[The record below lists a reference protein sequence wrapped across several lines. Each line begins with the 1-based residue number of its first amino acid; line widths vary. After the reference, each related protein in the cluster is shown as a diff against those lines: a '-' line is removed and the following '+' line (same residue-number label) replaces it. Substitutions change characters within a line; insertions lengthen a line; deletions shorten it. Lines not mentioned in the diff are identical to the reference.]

1 MIALA
6 ILGSV
11 GAVVAGGLVGWKWW
25 LAHLAAERNTKT
37 RNIDAEL
44 AKVAALE
51 QQVVHLEKRLQSVEI
66 RTAGR

>member
-11 GAVVAGGLVGWKWW
+11 GTIVAGGLVGWKWW
-25 LAHLAAERNTKT
+25 LAHLAAERTLKT
-37 RNIDAEL
+37 RNVDAEL
-44 AKVAALE
+44 AKVAVLE
-51 QQVVHLEKRLQSVEI
+51 QQVMNFEKRLQGVEI